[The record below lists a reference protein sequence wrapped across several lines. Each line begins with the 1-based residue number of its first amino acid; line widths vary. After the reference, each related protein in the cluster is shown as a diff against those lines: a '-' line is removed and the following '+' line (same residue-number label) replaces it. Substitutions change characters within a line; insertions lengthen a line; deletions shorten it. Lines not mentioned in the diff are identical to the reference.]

1 MPDPAG
7 GAVKVPAFGDVTR
20 FSTVDE
26 QPDPGPFVGFLDLVN
41 ALPEIQAVKKRMI
54 TRLGLGPGQ
63 RVLDVGCG
71 TGDDVRRLAGLVAPS
86 GRAVGVDLSLAMV
99 NEARS
104 RAAGSD
110 LPVEFHQ
117 GDITHL
123 DFPDATFDA
132 ARGERVLLHAP
143 DAAAA
148 VAEMARVTRPGGRL
162 VVFDLDMGTVAL
174 DHPDLV
180 TTRRIMSALS
190 DKVSNGCIGRQL
202 PRLFRQAGL
211 GDVEVEPAT
220 VIMPPLPVMTGLLS
234 VMLADSPDIIDP
246 ADLAAWLAPLQEA
259 EQAGH
264 VFACAGGFIVSGTR

>member
-1 MPDPAG
+1 MADPAG
-7 GAVKVPAFGDVTR
+7 GALKVPAFGDVTR
-20 FSTVDE
+20 FSRVDE
-26 QPDPGPFVGFLDLVN
+26 QPDSGPFVGFLDLVN
-41 ALPEIQAVKKRMI
+41 ALPEIQAVKERMI
-54 TRLGLGPGQ
+54 ARLGLGPGQ

-99 NEARS
+99 NEARQ
-104 RAAGSD
+104 RAVASD

-123 DFPDATFDA
+123 DFPDSSFDA

-143 DAAAA
+143 EAAAA
-148 VAEMARVTRPGGRL
+148 VAELARVTRPGGRV
-162 VVFDLDMGTVAL
+162 VVFDLDMGMVAL
-174 DHPDLV
+174 DHPDPV
-180 TTRRIMSALS
+180 PTRRIMNALS

-202 PRLFRQAGL
+202 PRLFRGAGL
-211 GDVEVEPAT
+211 HDVEVEPAS
-220 VIMPPLPVMTGLLS
+220 VIFPQFPFMTGLLS

-246 ADLAAWLAPLQEA
+246 ADLGPWLAPLQEA

-264 VFACAGGFIVSGTR
+264 VFACAGGFIASGTR